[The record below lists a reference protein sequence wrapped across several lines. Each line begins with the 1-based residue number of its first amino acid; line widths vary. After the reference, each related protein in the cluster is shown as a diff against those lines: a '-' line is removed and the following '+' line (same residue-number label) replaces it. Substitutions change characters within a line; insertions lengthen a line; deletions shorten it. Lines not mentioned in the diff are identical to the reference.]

1 MRFLFFFLLIVT
13 SGLAVCARLAPPVND
28 ELANAMTISNTSG
41 YCSGDAA
48 YNNIEATPSFQQ
60 RSMNWA
66 ATGNDVWFKFT
77 ATKYAVNISVSGQVN
92 ITSLNTLSGPLVALY
107 TEDELN
113 QNLLETPGTVAT
125 SSNVTSLYVGT
136 LKLNHVYYVRV
147 SALDNN
153 TGTFKLC
160 LDNYTA
166 PIQPGQDCGTFSLL
180 CSKETFTQ
188 LNVSGAGLNNTE
200 SAGTCL
206 GQESNSAW
214 YMFKASKGGDFT
226 FLITPTVT
234 SNDIDWI
241 FYDLGV
247 DGDCSKVN
255 ASNAI
260 RCASGSGTNCSPSYY
275 KTGLSMTETDLSES
289 AGCVPGQNGLVKYVD
304 LIEGHTY
311 ALLIDNFSPGN
322 NGFTVEFGGSA
333 DFAGPAAHIQVE
345 KLRPCTDNQSYIF
358 SGQASNYKTL
368 KWSFGEGASLQ
379 SATGEGPFTITY
391 STPGQKTVILEAEGF
406 NKCNVITTETI
417 IVAKTPDKPVISA
430 SDLTLCE
437 GDTLQ
442 LSTPFLDLATY
453 HWSGPNGFNSMEQNP
468 MLPMTGAANIGKYEL
483 YVQVGDCISETNF
496 VEVLSVDLLPKA
508 AFSITV
514 NNRCEPG
521 QSYTLTNQSTGYA
534 RLKWDL
540 GSEIKSNINLS
551 NDGREISFLSTGKKI
566 ITLTAESNNGCTSI
580 ISQEVMVEQRP
591 EKPEIISNQEAFC
604 LNDTIRL
611 SVPKL
616 EGIVY
621 RWTGPNNFA
630 DSTSSISIP
639 VNNFNVAGLYEVT
652 LTSGSCI
659 SMPASITIPAIAR
672 IPVASFTTEPGFNV
686 KFAVPAEIRFKNSSS
701 YSDYYLWDF
710 GDGFHSTSENPNHIY
725 QAEGAFRITLTAYSN
740 NGCFDSVT
748 QGDLTIKGSA
758 SIFVPNAFSPNG
770 DGIND
775 ELNVGITNLKK
786 YQVQIYNRM
795 GSQVFSA
802 DSIFDN
808 WKGDYKGNPLPVGV
822 YYYLIN
828 GINLNGTAVR
838 FSGSVTL
845 IR

>member
-1 MRFLFFFLLIVT
+1 N
-13 SGLAVCARLAPPVND
+13 LAVFATSAPPVND
-28 ELANAMTISNTSG
+28 EWVKAINLPNTSG
-41 YCSGDAA
+41 FCSEDAA
-48 YNNIEATPSFQQ
+48 YNNIEATPSSEA
-60 RSMNWA
+60 RSMNWP

-77 ATKYAVNISVSGQVN
+77 ATKYAVNITVSGQIN
-92 ITSLNTLSGPLVALY
+92 AASMNTLNGPLVALY
-107 TEDELN
+107 TINELN
-113 QNLLETPGTVAT
+113 QSTLETPGTVAT
-125 SSNVTSLYVGT
+125 SSNVSSLYVGT
-136 LKLNHVYYVRV
+136 LKLNQVYYVRV
-147 SALDNN
+147 SAQNGN
-153 TGTFKLC
+153 MGSFKLC

-188 LNVSGAGLNNTE
+188 LSVNGAGANNTE

-289 AGCVPGQNGLVKYVD
+289 AGCVSGQNGLVKYVD

-311 ALLIDNFSPGN
+311 ALLVDNFSPGN
-322 NGFTVEFGGSA
+322 NGFTVEFGGTA
-333 DFAGPAAHIQVE
+333 DFAGPAAHIDVE
-345 KLRPCTDNQSYIF
+345 KLMPCTDNQAYIF
-358 SGQASNYKTL
+358 RANASNYSTL
-368 KWSFGEGASLQ
+368 TWSFGDGASMQ
-379 SATGEGPFTITY
+379 SATGAGPFTITY
-391 STPGQKTVILEAEGF
+391 GTPGQKTVILDAKGS
-406 NKCNVITTETI
+406 NGCSVITTETI
-417 IVAKTPDKPVISA
+417 IVAKTPDKPSISA

-437 GDTLQ
+437 KETLR
-442 LSTPFLDLATY
+442 LSTPVVELATY
-453 HWSGPNGFNSMEQNP
+453 HWSGPNGFSSVEQNP
-468 MLPMTGAANIGKYEL
+468 EILITGPENAGRYEL
-483 YVQVGDCISETNF
+483 YVQVGDCISEVNS

-508 AFSITV
+508 NFSVTV
-514 NNRCEPG
+514 NKRCEPG
-521 QSYTLTNQSTGYA
+521 QSYTLSNLSTGYA
-534 RLKWDL
+534 RLRWDL
-540 GSEIKSNINLS
+540 GSEIKSDVNLL
-551 NDGREISFLSTGKKI
+551 NDGKEISFLSTGKKI
-566 ITLTAESNNGCTSI
+566 ITLTVESTNGCTSI
-580 ISQEVMVEQRP
+580 ISKEIVVEQRP
-591 EKPEIISNQEAFC
+591 EKPEITSNQSAFC
-604 LNDTIRL
+604 LNDTIIL
-611 SVPKL
+611 SVPNL
-616 EGIVY
+616 DGIVY
-621 RWTGPNNFA
+621 SWTGPNNFIA
-630 DSTSSISIP
+630 SSSSISIP
-639 VNNFNVAGLYEVT
+639 VNDFNVAGLYEVT

-659 SMPASITIPAIAR
+659 SIPASITIPAIAR
-672 IPVASFTTEPGFNV
+672 IPIASFSTDPGFNV
-686 KFAVPAEIRFKNSSS
+686 KFAVPAEITFKNSSS

-710 GDGFHSTSENPNHIY
+710 GDGFHSTGENPNHIY
-725 QAEGAFRITLTAYSN
+725 QTEGIFKITLTAYSN
-740 NGCFDSVT
+740 NGCFNSVT
-748 QGDLTIKGSA
+748 QGDLIIKGSA
-758 SIFVPNAFSPNG
+758 SVFVPNAFSPNG

-808 WKGDYKGNPLPVGV
+808 WKGDYKGNQLPVGV

-828 GINLNGTAVR
+828 GINLNGIAVR